1 MAKKKKLTKT
11 DKKVLTKIFDGDMLL
26 KIDKATNSVTI
37 ITPLARIR
45 KKGCKKIT
53 LVDPKSGPE
62 ATEEE
67 EPAELV
73 KKKHEAA

>member
-11 DKKVLTKIFDGDMLL
+11 DRKSLEKIFDGDMLL
-26 KIDKATNSVTI
+26 KIHKATNTVTI

-53 LVDPKSGPE
+53 LVDPTSGPE

-67 EPAELV
+67 ESAELG
-73 KKKHEAA
+73 KEQEPT

>member
-1 MAKKKKLTKT
+1 MNFHSSNRTTKGFSWT
-11 DKKVLTKIFDGDMLL
+11 VNPIAGSSQQ
-26 KIDKATNSVTI
+26 ATNSVTI

-67 EPAELV
+67 KSAELV
-73 KKKHEAA
+73 KKEHEAA